1 MFQFPASAPY
11 YCMATGLQPVGLPH
25 SDTCGSI
32 RVCRSP
38 QIFAAYR
45 VLLRFRKPRHPP
57 FALLLFLSSES
68 NSILLVCLEI
78 VVPNRN
84 SKKLE
89 FTLTDLI
96 SCFFFFT
103 SILLSQYCQGSNAP
117 SQWRLLCI
125 TKRQFDKYKTLNVPC
140 STRPRACVKDLAPK
154 RRCSSHTFRYGYLVT
169 T

>member
-11 YCMATGLQPVGLPH
+11 YCMATGLQPAGLPH

-103 SILLSQYCQGSNAP
+103 SILLSQYCQGSSFSP
-117 SQWRLLCI
+117 SFPKGTAKIRTFFKPANLFF
-125 TKRQFDKYKTLNVPC
+125 KKKNRPGN
-140 STRPRACVKDLAPK
+140 TRPEQ
-154 RRCSSHTFRYGYLVT
+154 SSLI
-169 T
+169 